1 MNYKYIIP
9 IIIIIIAVFSA
20 YYVTENNVF
29 KKNNTEKVNGTLS
42 FDLPE
47 GYKVVK
53 QTDNQVDISNGDNI
67 VNIYKLNSNDS
78 VDVYKQKYSEQFT
91 INDEPFSIEGVNKTV
106 AKSANDSIIKYW
118 FVKND
123 TKLQIQMI
131 SNEANSDKIAEKI
144 INSFNVN

>member
-1 MNYKYIIP
+1 MNFKYIIP
-9 IIIIIIAVFSA
+9 IIIIIIAAFSA
-20 YYVTENNVF
+20 YYVYENNLF
-29 KKNNTEKVNGTLS
+29 KNNSTEKVNGTLS

-53 QTDNQVDISNGDNI
+53 QADNQVDISNGDNI
-67 VNIYKLNSNDS
+67 VNVYKLNSNDS

-106 AKSANDSIIKYW
+106 AKSENDSIIKYW

-123 TKLQIQMI
+123 TKIQIQMI